1 MRFMEADKIMRE
13 REREKKSKKDINEE
27 IEYISIYELL
37 LTK

>member
-1 MRFMEADKIMRE
+1 MEADKIMRE
-13 REREKKSKKDINEE
+13 REREKDINEE